1 MDKDSIKDPQPYDG
15 PIARA
20 DGERPF
26 NMFLWPR
33 QGEWWHAAKLD
44 HRLYGWH
51 FA

>member
-1 MDKDSIKDPQPYDG
+1 MAKDSIKDPQPYDG

-33 QGEWWHAAKLD
+33 SGEWWHAAD
-44 HRLYGWH
+44 QRG
-51 FA
+51 A